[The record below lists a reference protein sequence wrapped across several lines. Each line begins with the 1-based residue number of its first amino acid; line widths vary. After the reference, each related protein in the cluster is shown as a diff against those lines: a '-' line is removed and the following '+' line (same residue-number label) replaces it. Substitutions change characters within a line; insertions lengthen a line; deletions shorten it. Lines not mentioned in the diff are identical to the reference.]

1 MAGINPSTSHYE
13 DPTFRADDMFEV
25 AAKKFMQA
33 LADGTI
39 SLPQAGAFTIPP
51 YDTVEFTYVDG
62 GAADD
67 DKIQTQ
73 TFKKNGVTVATLTYT
88 YVGST
93 NNIAS
98 IVQT

>member
-1 MAGINPSTSHYE
+1 MSVTNPSSSQYY
-13 DPTFRADDMFEV
+13 DKRQRSDDVFEV

-51 YDTVEFTYVDG
+51 YDTVEFTYVSA

>member
-1 MAGINPSTSHYE
+1 MAGINPSTSNYE
-13 DPTFRADDMFEV
+13 DPTFRADDAVEV
-25 AAKKFMQA
+25 AIKKFIQS
-33 LADGTI
+33 LAGGTI
-39 SLPQAGAFTIPP
+39 SLPQSGGFNIPP
-51 YDTVEFTYVDG
+51 YDTVEFTYVSA

-73 TFKKNGVTVATLTYT
+73 TFKKNGDVVATLTYT